1 MESFILH
8 IIFKSCTTD
17 QQDLSKFHESTSF
30 HSDADHFCYVLTLEG
45 KEKHKNRNCEGNM
58 QETGKSVYISRRSLV
73 KVAGVTLMGA
83 GALSAGLAGT
93 SAIAAEPA
101 MTKND
106 ITPDQELKKLMA
118 GNQRFVE
125 GKVIAPNR
133 SMARLREIAK
143 GQKPSAAFL
152 SCADSRVPIEI
163 LFDQG
168 FGDTFVCRV
177 AGCTATAEE
186 TGSLEYGA
194 AVLGVKVLMVLGHEY
209 CGAVKAELEGEEVP
223 GSIAAVLDQVKPAIA
238 MLKDKKAKGA
248 LDEAIANN
256 VKLQVAKLGTSP
268 VLSALVKEGKL
279 KIVGAVYDLD
289 EGKVKMLA

>member
-1 MESFILH
+1 M
-8 IIFKSCTTD
+8 
-17 QQDLSKFHESTSF
+17 Q
-30 HSDADHFCYVLTLEG
+30 G
-45 KEKHKNRNCEGNM
+45 K
-58 QETGKSVYISRRSLV
+58 GKSVYISRRSLV

-101 MTKND
+101 MTKSD
-106 ITPDQELKKLMA
+106 ITPDQEIKSLMA

-125 GKVIAPNR
+125 GKTTAPNR
-133 SMARLREIAK
+133 SMARLREVAK

-177 AGCTATAEE
+177 AGNTATPEE

-194 AVLGVKVLMVLGHEY
+194 AVLGVKVLMVLGHES
-209 CGAVKAELEGEEVP
+209 CGAVKAGLEGTEVP
-223 GSIAAVLDQVKPAIA
+223 GSIAAVLDQVKPAVA
-238 MLKDKKAKGA
+238 MVKDKKAKGA

-268 VLSALVKEGKL
+268 VLSSLVKEGKL